1 MTANLLPSTLN
12 HRVKV
17 NTGNGIEI
25 LHTGILLLF
34 QTFTNFLFSSFLYFK
49 VWWIL
54 IIDFIDFNF
63 TPSLFFSIVVF
74 LLLILCNSFLFF
86 ILISNCLALNFTLSS
101 PEQISKK
108 NYISILTGFLFN
120 QFHSSFLHSPFFIF
134 PIKHQE
140 NECGSGDKILAFI
153 F

>member
-1 MTANLLPSTLN
+1 MALKFYIQVFCYYSRLLQTFSFL
-12 HRVKV
+12 VFC
-17 NTGNGIEI
+17 I
-25 LHTGILLLF
+25 LRFGEFLLL
-34 QTFTNFLFSSFLYFK
+34 TLLFL
-49 VWWIL
+49 IL
-54 IIDFIDFNF
+54 IHRF
-63 TPSLFFSIVVF
+63 FFSIVVF

-140 NECGSGDKILAFI
+140 NECGFGDKILAFI